1 MSPFLRPC
9 RLHGAALLAIAALAP
24 GILHAGDKCAALLSA
39 VVPSSV
45 PQGGIVRGKLPVAA
59 GLSLLGDQAGSI
71 GALAIRSVRVGA
83 RGDFVFGVGRDA
95 PGPVRVHLELANGET
110 CDASVAVVPREWKLE
125 RVDGVPESTV
135 EPSPE
140 IAARIEREQAEVAR
154 TRERDDDRDDF
165 SAAFRWPLTGRISGV
180 YGSQR
185 IYNGKPK
192 SPHSGLDVAAPKG
205 RRVRA
210 PAAGII
216 TFAKPDLYL
225 TGGTVLVDHGHGLSS
240 SFLHLS
246 RLDVVVGQRVEQG
259 QSIGLVGA
267 TGRATGPHM
276 HWGMNWF
283 GVRVD
288 PQLLVDAAKNP
299 GWNPA
304 SAPPSR

>member
-1 MSPFLRPC
+1 MSSPYLRLDL
-9 RLHGAALLAIAALAP
+9 RHVAFAFTALA
-24 GILHAGDKCAALLSA
+24 AGNLRAAVDCAALQSA
-39 VVPSSV
+39 AVPAEVS
-45 PQGGIVRGKLPVAA
+45 QGGIVRGRVPLGSELSMLGTEAA
-59 GLSLLGDQAGSI
+59 GNA
-71 GALAIRSVRVGA
+71 ALAIRQLRVGSE
-83 RGDFVFGVGRDA
+83 GEFVFGVGRDA
-95 PGPVRVHLELANGET
+95 SGPVRLHLQTPDGFACNFDVKVT
-110 CDASVAVVPREWKLE
+110 VRAWKLE

-135 EPSPE
+135 DPPPA
-140 IAARIEREQAEVAR
+140 IAARIEREQAMVAR
-154 TRERDDDRDDF
+154 ARDRDDNRNDF
-165 SAAFRWPLTGRISGV
+165 SNRFDWPLTGRISGV

-205 RRVRA
+205 QPVLA
-210 PAAGII
+210 PAGGII
-216 TFAKPDLYL
+216 TFANPDLYL

-246 RLDVVVGQRVEQG
+246 QLDVKVGQRVEKG

-288 PQLLVDAAKNP
+288 PQLLVDPSLNP
-299 GWNPA
+299 GASRA
-304 SAPPSR
+304 SATPSR

>member
-1 MSPFLRPC
+1 MRSRRLRPAF
-9 RLHGAALLAIAALAP
+9 GNSVAALLVLATSS
-24 GILHAGDKCAALLSA
+24 LQASGDCAALRATA
-39 VVPSSV
+39 VPPQV
-45 PQGGIVRGKLPVAA
+45 PQGGIVRGRVPAA
-59 GLSLLGDQAGSI
+59 SELSMLGADPAGNDALSI
-71 GALAIRSVRVGA
+71 RQLRVGSE
-83 RGDFVFGVGRDA
+83 GEFVFGVGRDA
-95 PGPVRVHLELANGET
+95 SGPVRLHLDTPAGLA
-110 CDASVAVVPREWKLE
+110 CDFEVQVTTREWKLE

-135 EPSPE
+135 EPPPD
-140 IAARIEREQAEVAR
+140 IAARIEREQALVAKA
-154 TRERDDDRDDF
+154 RERDDDRNDF
-165 SAAFRWPLTGRISGV
+165 ATGFDWPLTGRISGV

-205 RRVRA
+205 MPVLA
-210 PAAGII
+210 PAGGIV
-216 TFAKPDLYL
+216 TFANPGLYL

-246 RLDVVVGQRVEQG
+246 RLDVSVGQRVEKG
-259 QSIGLVGA
+259 QAIGLVGA

-288 PQLLVDAAKNP
+288 PQLLVDPSLNPAAS
-299 GWNPA
+299 PA

>member
-1 MSPFLRPC
+1 MSPAPRIS
-9 RLHGAALLAIAALAP
+9 RLYGAALLAIAALAP
-24 GILHAGDKCAALLSA
+24 GILHATDKCAALLSA
-39 VVPSSV
+39 ALPDSV
-45 PQGGIVRGKLPVAA
+45 PQGGIVRGKLPIAG
-59 GLSLLGDQAGSI
+59 GLSLLGDQSGAE
-71 GALAIRSVRVGA
+71 GALAIRSIRIGVH
-83 RGDFVFGVGRDA
+83 GDFVFGVGRDA
-95 PGPVRVHLELANGET
+95 PGPVRLHLELAEGT
-110 CDASVAVVPREWKLE
+110 SCDASVPVSPREWKLE

-135 EPSPE
+135 EPPPE

-154 TRERDDDRDDF
+154 MRERDDDRDDF
-165 SAAFRWPLTGRISGV
+165 SVAFNWPLTGRISGV

-205 RRVRA
+205 RPVLA

-288 PQLLVDAAKNP
+288 PQLLVDP
-299 GWNPA
+299 IMIRGPNPA
-304 SAPPSR
+304 GAPPSQ